1 MSDRCMKSVP
11 VSLNNPSI
19 EKNQDLCADCGHCLA
34 VCSEEIGVARQWAD
48 KSADAFSCIHCGQC
62 AAVCPERAIRG
73 KSHWREVVRAIN
85 DPQKIVVFSTAPSVR
100 VGLGECFG
108 GRPGD
113 FVEGRMVSALRELGA
128 DYVLDVAFS
137 ADLTIME
144 EGTEFL
150 RRFLTGSHPL
160 PQFTSCCPAWV
171 KYVETFH
178 HRTAKGVTGYLHGQ
192 RHDYYGGR
200 ISGLYCGNGRRGNL
214 VGACCIRAV
223 VRLSANV
230 SQP

>member
-108 GRPGD
+108 GC
-113 FVEGRMVSALRELGA
+113 LL
-128 DYVLDVAFS
+128 Y
-137 ADLTIME
+137 
-144 EGTEFL
+144 
-150 RRFLTGSHPL
+150 
-160 PQFTSCCPAWV
+160 TS
-171 KYVETFH
+171 
-178 HRTAKGVTGYLHGQ
+178 R
-192 RHDYYGGR
+192 
-200 ISGLYCGNGRRGNL
+200 L
-214 VGACCIRAV
+214 V
-223 VRLSANV
+223 
-230 SQP
+230 

>member
-113 FVEGRMVSALRELGA
+113 FVEGRMVSALRA
-128 DYVLDVAFS
+128 VSYTHLDVYKRQPEYRGTV
-137 ADLTIME
+137 LT
-144 EGTEFL
+144 GTGKPGAPRTACPGTRHRIQPIWRPGQQPGLLWREFL
-150 RRFLTGSHPL
+150 
-160 PQFTSCCPAWV
+160 
-171 KYVETFH
+171 
-178 HRTAKGVTGYLHGQ
+178 
-192 RHDYYGGR
+192 
-200 ISGLYCGNGRRGNL
+200 SGIPGRR
-214 VGACCIRAV
+214 R
-223 VRLSANV
+223 
-230 SQP
+230 

>member
-160 PQFTSCCPAWV
+160 PQFTS
-171 KYVETFH
+171 
-178 HRTAKGVTGYLHGQ
+178 
-192 RHDYYGGR
+192 
-200 ISGLYCGNGRRGNL
+200 SGLGKVCGN
-214 VGACCIRAV
+214 I
-223 VRLSANV
+223 S
-230 SQP
+230 S